1 MKNNND
7 RQLLNE
13 LFDCAVAAANPECLM
28 EQFLPAKPKGRTIV
42 VGAGKGSAQMAL
54 ALEKLW
60 DKAGYGEL
68 EGAVVTCYGHATSL
82 RSIEVLEASHPLPDE
97 NGLKAAK
104 KLVKLVQ
111 GLSADDLV
119 IALICGGGSAL
130 LPLPLEPL
138 TLEDEIAINEA
149 LLKSGAPIGAMN
161 TIRKHLSQIKGGRLA
176 YYAAPAQVVSFIV
189 SDIPGDI
196 ASQVAS
202 GPTVADWSTRED
214 ALKFVSQYHIA
225 LPPKA
230 VSVLKSELA
239 KAPTPDNPAFEKN
252 AAYIVASAATSLE
265 AAAAHARKAGLNAI
279 ILSDSIEGEA
289 KDIALMHA
297 AIAREIALKNRPFE
311 KPVVMLSGGE
321 TTVTITGD
329 YNKGDVGKG
338 GRNSEFLLSF
348 SMAIEGESSITAL
361 AADTDGR
368 DGSEFNA
375 GAFCDG
381 NSCLRLKQQGFDPTT
396 FLARHDAWSAFD
408 MLDDLL
414 ETGPTGTN
422 VNDFRAIIVR

>member
-1 MKNNND
+1 MINSTD
-7 RQLLNE
+7 RNFLKE
-13 LFDCAVAAANPECLM
+13 LFDCAVMAANPEHLM
-28 EQFLPAKPKGRTIV
+28 EQFLPKKPKGRTIV

-60 DKAGYGEL
+60 AKAGYGKL
-68 EGAVVTCYGHATSL
+68 EGAVVTCYGCGVEL
-82 RSIEVLEASHPLPDE
+82 GSIEVLEASHPLPDE

-111 GLSADDLV
+111 GLSSDDLV

-138 TLEDEIAINEA
+138 TLADEIGINEA

-161 TIRKHLSQIKGGRLA
+161 AIRKHLSQIKGGRLA
-176 YYAAPAQVVSFIV
+176 LYAAPARVISFIV

-214 ALKFVSQYHIA
+214 ALKLVKQYHID

-230 VSVLKSELA
+230 VSLLNSPA
-239 KAPTPDNPAFEKN
+239 ADAPKPDNPAFDKN

-265 AAAAHARKAGLNAI
+265 AASAHARKRGWNAV

-289 KDIALMHA
+289 RDIALMHA
-297 AIAREIALKNRPFE
+297 AMAREIALKNRPFE

-321 TTVTITGD
+321 TSVTIRGEH
-329 YNKGDVGKG
+329 GKG

-348 SMAIEGESSITAL
+348 SIAIEGESSITAL

-368 DGSEFNA
+368 DGSEDNA

-381 NSCLRLKQQGFDPTT
+381 NSCSRLKQQGLDPAT
-396 FLARHDAWSAFD
+396 FLVRHDAWTAFD

-414 ETGPTGTN
+414 VTGPTGTN
-422 VNDFRAIIVR
+422 VNDFRAILIR

>member
-1 MKNNND
+1 MINSTD
-7 RQLLNE
+7 RNFLKE
-13 LFDCAVAAANPECLM
+13 LFDCAVMAANPEHLM
-28 EQFLPAKPKGRTIV
+28 EQFLPKKPKGRTIV

-54 ALEKLW
+54 AFEKLW
-60 DKAGYGEL
+60 AKAGYGKL
-68 EGAVVTCYGHATSL
+68 EGVVVTCYGCRVEL

-111 GLSADDLV
+111 GLSPDDLV

-138 TLEDEIAINEA
+138 TLKDEIAINEA

-176 YYAAPAQVVSFIV
+176 YYAAPARVVSFIV

-214 ALKFVSQYHIA
+214 ALKLVKQYHID

-230 VSVLKSELA
+230 VSLLNSPA
-239 KAPTPDNPAFEKN
+239 ADAPKPDNPAFDKN

-265 AAAAHARKAGLNAI
+265 AASVHARKAGWNAV

-289 KDIALMHA
+289 RDIALMHA

-321 TTVTITGD
+321 TSVTIRGEH
-329 YNKGDVGKG
+329 GKG

-348 SMAIEGESSITAL
+348 SIAIEGESSITAL

-368 DGSEFNA
+368 DGSEDNA

-381 NSCLRLKQQGFDPTT
+381 NSCSRLKQQGLDPAT
-396 FLARHDAWSAFD
+396 FLVRHDAWTAFD

-414 ETGPTGTN
+414 VTGPTGTN
-422 VNDFRAIIVR
+422 VNDFRAILIR

>member
-1 MKNNND
+1 MIKSTD
-7 RQLLNE
+7 RNFLKE
-13 LFDCAVAAANPECLM
+13 LFDCAVMAANPEHLM
-28 EQFLPAKPKGRTIV
+28 EQFLPKKPKGRTIV

-60 DKAGYGEL
+60 AKAGYGKL
-68 EGAVVTCYGHATSL
+68 EGAVVTCYGCRVEL
-82 RSIEVLEASHPLPDE
+82 GSIEVLEASHPLPDE

-111 GLSADDLV
+111 GLSSDDVV

-138 TLEDEIAINEA
+138 TLADEIAINEA

-176 YYAAPAQVVSFIV
+176 YYAAPARVISFIV

-214 ALKFVSQYHIA
+214 ALKLVKQYHID

-230 VSVLKSELA
+230 VSLLNSPA
-239 KAPTPDNPAFEKN
+239 ADAPKPDNPAFDKN

-265 AAAAHARKAGLNAI
+265 AASAHARKQGWNAV

-289 KDIALMHA
+289 RDIALMHA

-321 TTVTITGD
+321 TSVTIG
-329 YNKGDVGKG
+329 GEHGKG

-348 SMAIEGESSITAL
+348 LMAIEGESSITAL

-368 DGSEFNA
+368 DGSEDNA

-381 NSCLRLKQQGFDPTT
+381 NSCSRLKQQGLDPAT
-396 FLARHDAWSAFD
+396 FLVRHDAWTAFD

-414 ETGPTGTN
+414 VTGPTGTN
-422 VNDFRAIIVR
+422 VNDFRAILIR

>member
-1 MKNNND
+1 MTNTED
-7 RQLLNE
+7 RKLLRE
-13 LFDCAVAAANPECLM
+13 LFDCAVAAANPEYLM
-28 EQFLPAKPKGRTIV
+28 EKFLPKKPKGRTIV
-42 VGAGKGSAQMAL
+42 VGAGKGAAQMAL

-60 DKAGYGEL
+60 AKAGYGKL
-68 EGAVVTCYGHATSL
+68 EGAVVTCYGCGVELS
-82 RSIEVLEASHPLPDE
+82 SIEVLEASHPLPDE

-111 GLSADDLV
+111 GLSSDDVV

-138 TLEDEIAINEA
+138 TLADEIGINEA

-161 TIRKHLSQIKGGRLA
+161 AIRKHLSQIKGGRLA
-176 YYAAPAQVVSFIV
+176 LYAAPARVISFIV

-214 ALKFVSQYHIA
+214 ALKFINQYHIA
-225 LPPKA
+225 LPQKA
-230 VSVLKSELA
+230 IEVLNSKFSD
-239 KAPTPDNPAFEKN
+239 APTPDNPAFERN

-265 AAAAHARKAGLNAI
+265 AAAKYARKAGLNAA

-297 AIAREIALKNRPFE
+297 AIAREVALKNRPFE
-311 KPVVMLSGGE
+311 KPVVLLSGGE
-321 TTVTITGD
+321 TSVTIKD
-329 YNKGDVGKG
+329 DHGKG

-348 SMAIEGESSITAL
+348 AMAIEGRQEIMAL

-375 GAFCDG
+375 GAFCDA
-381 NSCLRLKQQGFDPTT
+381 NTVVRLKQKGVDPAI
-396 FLARHDAWSAFD
+396 FLSKHDAWTAFD
-408 MLDDLL
+408 ILGDLL

-422 VNDFRAIIVR
+422 VNDFRAILVR

>member
-1 MKNNND
+1 MIKSTD
-7 RQLLNE
+7 RNFLKE
-13 LFDCAVAAANPECLM
+13 LFDCAVMAANPEHLM
-28 EQFLPAKPKGRTIV
+28 EQFLPKKPKGRTIV

-60 DKAGYGEL
+60 AKAGYGKL
-68 EGAVVTCYGHATSL
+68 EGVVVTCYGCRVEL
-82 RSIEVLEASHPLPDE
+82 GSIEVLEASHPLPDE

-111 GLSADDLV
+111 GLSPDDLV

-130 LPLPLEPL
+130 LPLPLEPM

-149 LLKSGAPIGAMN
+149 LLKSGAPICAMN

-176 YYAAPAQVVSFIV
+176 YYAAPARVVSFIV

-214 ALKFVSQYHIA
+214 ALKLVKQYHID

-230 VSVLKSELA
+230 VSLLNSPA
-239 KAPTPDNPAFEKN
+239 ADAPKPDNPAFDKN
-252 AAYIVASAATSLE
+252 VAYIVASAATSLE
-265 AAAAHARKAGLNAI
+265 AASVHARKAGWNAV

-289 KDIALMHA
+289 RDIALMHA
-297 AIAREIALKNRPFE
+297 AMAREIALKNRPFE

-321 TTVTITGD
+321 TSVTIG
-329 YNKGDVGKG
+329 GEHGKG

-348 SMAIEGESSITAL
+348 SIAIEGESSITAL

-368 DGSEFNA
+368 DGSEDNA

-381 NSCLRLKQQGFDPTT
+381 NSCSRLKQQGLDPAT
-396 FLARHDAWSAFD
+396 FLVRHDAWTAFD

-414 ETGPTGTN
+414 VTGPTGTN
-422 VNDFRAIIVR
+422 VNDFRAILIR

>member
-1 MKNNND
+1 MINSTD
-7 RQLLNE
+7 RSFLKE
-13 LFDCAVAAANPECLM
+13 LFDCAVMAANPEHLM
-28 EQFLPAKPKGRTIV
+28 EQFLPKKPKGRTIV
-42 VGAGKGSAQMAL
+42 VGAGKGSAHMAL

-60 DKAGYGEL
+60 AKAGYGKL
-68 EGAVVTCYGHATSL
+68 EGAVVTCYGCGVELH
-82 RSIEVLEASHPLPDE
+82 SIEVMEASHPLPDE
-97 NGLKAAK
+97 NGLRAAK

-111 GLSADDLV
+111 GLSPDDLV

-138 TLEDEIAINEA
+138 SLEDEIAINEA

-176 YYAAPAQVVSFIV
+176 YYAAPARVVSFIV

-202 GPTVADWSTRED
+202 GPTIADWSTRED

-225 LPPKA
+225 LPQKA
-230 VSVLKSELA
+230 VEVLNSELA

-265 AAAAHARKAGLNAI
+265 AAAAHARKRGWNAV

-289 KDIALMHA
+289 RDIALMHA
-297 AIAREIALKNRPFE
+297 AIAREVALKNRPFE

-321 TTVTITGD
+321 TSVTIG
-329 YNKGDVGKG
+329 GEHGKG

-348 SMAIEGESSITAL
+348 SIAIEGESSITAL

-368 DGSEFNA
+368 DGSEDNA

-381 NSCLRLKQQGFDPTT
+381 NSCSHLKQQGLDPAT
-396 FLARHDAWSAFD
+396 FLVRHDAWTAFD
-408 MLDDLL
+408 ILDDLL
-414 ETGPTGTN
+414 VTGPTGTN
-422 VNDFRAIIVR
+422 VNDFRAILIR

>member
-1 MKNNND
+1 MIKSTD
-7 RQLLNE
+7 RNFLKE
-13 LFDCAVAAANPECLM
+13 LFDCAVMAADPEHLM
-28 EQFLPAKPKGRTIV
+28 EQFLPKKPKGRTIV

-54 ALEKLW
+54 AFEKLW
-60 DKAGYGEL
+60 AKAGYGKL
-68 EGAVVTCYGHATSL
+68 EGAVVTCYGCRVEL

-111 GLSADDLV
+111 GLSPDDLV

-176 YYAAPAQVVSFIV
+176 YYAAPARVVSFIV

-214 ALKFVSQYHIA
+214 ALKLVKQYHID

-230 VSVLKSELA
+230 VSLLNSPA
-239 KAPTPDNPAFEKN
+239 ADAPKPDNPVFDKN

-265 AAAAHARKAGLNAI
+265 AASVHARKAGWNAV

-289 KDIALMHA
+289 RDIALMHA

-321 TTVTITGD
+321 TSVTIG
-329 YNKGDVGKG
+329 GEHGKG

-348 SMAIEGESSITAL
+348 SIAIEGESSITAL

-368 DGSEFNA
+368 DGSEDNA

-381 NSCLRLKQQGFDPTT
+381 NSCSRLKQQGLDPAT
-396 FLARHDAWSAFD
+396 FLLRHDAWTAFD

-414 ETGPTGTN
+414 VTGPTGTN
-422 VNDFRAIIVR
+422 VNDFRAILIR

>member
-1 MKNNND
+1 MIKSTD
-7 RQLLNE
+7 RNFLKE
-13 LFDCAVAAANPECLM
+13 LFDCAVMAANPEHLM
-28 EQFLPAKPKGRTIV
+28 GQFLPKKPKGRTIV

-60 DKAGYGEL
+60 AKAGYGKL
-68 EGAVVTCYGHATSL
+68 EGAVVTCYGCRVEL

-111 GLSADDLV
+111 GLSPDDLV

-176 YYAAPAQVVSFIV
+176 YYAAPARVVSFIV

-214 ALKFVSQYHIA
+214 ALKLVKQYHID
-225 LPPKA
+225 LPPKV
-230 VSVLKSELA
+230 VSLLNSPA
-239 KAPTPDNPAFEKN
+239 ADAPKPDNPAFDKN

-265 AAAAHARKAGLNAI
+265 AASAHARKAGWNAV

-289 KDIALMHA
+289 RDIALMHA

-311 KPVVMLSGGE
+311 KPVVLLSGGE
-321 TTVTITGD
+321 TSVTIG
-329 YNKGDVGKG
+329 GEHGKG

-348 SMAIEGESSITAL
+348 SIAIEGESSITAL

-368 DGSEFNA
+368 DGSEDNA

-381 NSCLRLKQQGFDPTT
+381 NSYSRLKQQGLDPAT
-396 FLARHDAWSAFD
+396 FLVRHDAWTAFD

-414 ETGPTGTN
+414 VTGPTGTN
-422 VNDFRAIIVR
+422 VNDFRAILIR

>member
-1 MKNNND
+1 MTNTGD
-7 RQLLNE
+7 RKLLRE
-13 LFDCAVAAANPECLM
+13 LFDCAVAAANPEYLM
-28 EQFLPAKPKGRTIV
+28 EKFLPQKPTGRTIV
-42 VGAGKGSAQMAL
+42 IGAGKGSVRMAL

-60 DKAGYGEL
+60 HKAGYGEL
-68 EGAVVTCYGHATSL
+68 QGAVVTCYGDKTKL
-82 RSIEVLEASHPLPDE
+82 RSIEIMEASHPLPDE

-111 GLSADDLV
+111 GLSSDDLV

-138 TLEDEIAINEA
+138 TLADEIGINEA

-161 TIRKHLSQIKGGRLA
+161 TIRKHLSRIKGGRLA
-176 YYAAPAQVVSFIV
+176 LYAAPARVISFIV

-202 GPTVADWSTRED
+202 GPTVADWSTREE
-214 ALKFVSQYHIA
+214 ALKFINQYHIA
-225 LPPKA
+225 LPQKA
-230 VSVLKSELA
+230 IEVLNSKFSD
-239 KAPTPDNPAFEKN
+239 APTPDNPAFERN

-265 AAAAHARKAGLNAI
+265 ASANCACKAGLNAA

-311 KPVVMLSGGE
+311 KPVVLLSGGE
-321 TTVTITGD
+321 TSVTI
-329 YNKGDVGKG
+329 KGDHGKG

-348 SMAIEGESSITAL
+348 AMAIEGRYEITAL

-375 GAFCDG
+375 GAFCDA
-381 NSCLRLKQQGFDPTT
+381 NTVLRLKQKGVDPAI
-396 FLARHDAWSAFD
+396 FLSKHDAWTAFD
-408 MLDDLL
+408 ILDDLL

-422 VNDFRAIIVR
+422 VNDFRAILVR

>member
-1 MKNNND
+1 MIKSTD
-7 RQLLNE
+7 RNFLKE
-13 LFDCAVAAANPECLM
+13 LFDCAVMAANPEHLM
-28 EQFLPAKPKGRTIV
+28 EQFLPKKPKGRTIV

-60 DKAGYGEL
+60 AKAGYGKL
-68 EGAVVTCYGHATSL
+68 EGAVVTCYGCRVEL

-111 GLSADDLV
+111 GLSPDDLV

-138 TLEDEIAINEA
+138 SLEDEIAINEA

-176 YYAAPAQVVSFIV
+176 YYAAPARVVSFIV

-202 GPTVADWSTRED
+202 GPTIADWSTRED

-225 LPPKA
+225 LPQKA
-230 VSVLKSELA
+230 VEVLNSELA
-239 KAPTPDNPAFEKN
+239 KAPTPDNTAFEKN

-265 AAAAHARKAGLNAI
+265 AASAHARKRGWNAV

-289 KDIALMHA
+289 RDIALMHA

-311 KPVVMLSGGE
+311 KPVVLLSGGE
-321 TTVTITGD
+321 TSVTIG
-329 YNKGDVGKG
+329 GEHGKG

-348 SMAIEGESSITAL
+348 SIAIEGESSITAL

-368 DGSEFNA
+368 DGSEDNA

-381 NSCLRLKQQGFDPTT
+381 NSCSRLKQQGLDPAT
-396 FLARHDAWSAFD
+396 FLVRHDAWTAFD
-408 MLDDLL
+408 ILDDLL
-414 ETGPTGTN
+414 VTGPTGTN
-422 VNDFRAIIVR
+422 VNDFRAILIR

>member
-1 MKNNND
+1 MINSTD
-7 RQLLNE
+7 RSFLKE
-13 LFDCAVAAANPECLM
+13 LFDCAVMAANPEHLM
-28 EQFLPAKPKGRTIV
+28 EQFLPKKPKGRTIV
-42 VGAGKGSAQMAL
+42 VGAGKGSAHMAL

-60 DKAGYGEL
+60 AKAGYGKL
-68 EGAVVTCYGHATSL
+68 EGAVVTCYGCGVELH
-82 RSIEVLEASHPLPDE
+82 SIEVMEASHPLPDE
-97 NGLKAAK
+97 NGLRAAK

-111 GLSADDLV
+111 GLSPDDLV

-138 TLEDEIAINEA
+138 SLEDEIAINEA

-176 YYAAPAQVVSFIV
+176 YYAAPARVVSFIV

-214 ALKFVSQYHIA
+214 ALKLVKQYHID

-230 VSVLKSELA
+230 VSLLNSPA
-239 KAPTPDNPAFEKN
+239 ADAPKPDNPAFDKN
-252 AAYIVASAATSLE
+252 VAYIVASASTSLE
-265 AAAAHARKAGLNAI
+265 AAAAHARKRGWNAV

-289 KDIALMHA
+289 RDIALMHA
-297 AIAREIALKNRPFE
+297 AMAREIALKNRPFE

-321 TTVTITGD
+321 TSVTIG
-329 YNKGDVGKG
+329 GEHGKG

-348 SMAIEGESSITAL
+348 SIAIEGESSIIAL

-368 DGSEFNA
+368 DGSEDNA

-381 NSCLRLKQQGFDPTT
+381 NSCSHLKQQGLDPAT
-396 FLARHDAWSAFD
+396 FLVRHDAWIAFD
-408 MLDDLL
+408 ILDDLL
-414 ETGPTGTN
+414 VTGPTGTN
-422 VNDFRAIIVR
+422 VNDFRAILIR

>member
-1 MKNNND
+1 MIKSTD
-7 RQLLNE
+7 RNFLKE
-13 LFDCAVAAANPECLM
+13 LFDCAVMAANPEHLM
-28 EQFLPAKPKGRTIV
+28 EQFLPKKPKGRTIV

-54 ALEKLW
+54 AFEKLW
-60 DKAGYGEL
+60 AKAGYGKL
-68 EGAVVTCYGHATSL
+68 EGVVVTCYGCRVEL
-82 RSIEVLEASHPLPDE
+82 GSIEVLEASHPLPDE

-111 GLSADDLV
+111 GLSPDDLV

-176 YYAAPAQVVSFIV
+176 YYAAPARVVSFIV

-202 GPTVADWSTRED
+202 GPTIADWSTRED
-214 ALKFVSQYHIA
+214 ALKLVKQYHID

-230 VSVLKSELA
+230 VSLLNSPA
-239 KAPTPDNPAFEKN
+239 ADAPKPDNPAFDKN

-265 AAAAHARKAGLNAI
+265 AASVHARKQGWNAV

-289 KDIALMHA
+289 RDIALMHA
-297 AIAREIALKNRPFE
+297 AMAREIALKNRPFE

-321 TTVTITGD
+321 TSVTIRGEH
-329 YNKGDVGKG
+329 GKG

-348 SMAIEGESSITAL
+348 SIAIEGESSITAL

-368 DGSEFNA
+368 DGSEDNA

-381 NSCLRLKQQGFDPTT
+381 NSCSRLKQQGFDPAT
-396 FLARHDAWSAFD
+396 FLVRHDAWTAFD

-414 ETGPTGTN
+414 VTGPTGTN
-422 VNDFRAIIVR
+422 VNDFRAILIR

>member
-1 MKNNND
+1 MINSTD
-7 RQLLNE
+7 RNFLKE
-13 LFDCAVAAANPECLM
+13 LFDCAVMAANPEHLM
-28 EQFLPAKPKGRTIV
+28 EQFLPKKPKGRTIV

-60 DKAGYGEL
+60 AKAGYGKL
-68 EGAVVTCYGHATSL
+68 EGAVVTCYGCRVEL

-111 GLSADDLV
+111 GLSPDDLV

-176 YYAAPAQVVSFIV
+176 YYAAPARVVSFIV

-214 ALKFVSQYHIA
+214 ALKLVKQYHID

-230 VSVLKSELA
+230 VSLLNSPA
-239 KAPTPDNPAFEKN
+239 ADAPKPDNPAFDKN
-252 AAYIVASAATSLE
+252 VAYIVASAATSLE
-265 AAAAHARKAGLNAI
+265 AASAHARKAGWNAV

-289 KDIALMHA
+289 RDIALMHA
-297 AIAREIALKNRPFE
+297 AMAREIALKNRPFE

-321 TTVTITGD
+321 TSVTIRGEH
-329 YNKGDVGKG
+329 GKG

-348 SMAIEGESSITAL
+348 SIAIEGESSITAL

-368 DGSEFNA
+368 DGSEDNA

-381 NSCLRLKQQGFDPTT
+381 NSCSRLKQQGLDPAT
-396 FLARHDAWSAFD
+396 FLVRHDAWTAFD

-414 ETGPTGTN
+414 VTGPTGTN
-422 VNDFRAIIVR
+422 VNDFRAILIR

>member
-1 MKNNND
+1 
-7 RQLLNE
+7 
-13 LFDCAVAAANPECLM
+13 
-28 EQFLPAKPKGRTIV
+28 

-60 DKAGYGEL
+60 AKAGYGKL
-68 EGAVVTCYGHATSL
+68 EGAVVTCYGCRVEL
-82 RSIEVLEASHPLPDE
+82 GSIEVLEASHPLPDE

-111 GLSADDLV
+111 GLSPDDLV

-176 YYAAPAQVVSFIV
+176 YYAAPARVVSFIV

-214 ALKFVSQYHIA
+214 ALKLVKQYHID

-230 VSVLKSELA
+230 VSLLNSPA
-239 KAPTPDNPAFEKN
+239 ADAPKPDNPAFDKN

-265 AAAAHARKAGLNAI
+265 AASAHGRSWFGNARQ
-279 ILSDSIEGEA
+279 S
-289 KDIALMHA
+289 
-297 AIAREIALKNRPFE
+297 R
-311 KPVVMLSGGE
+311 
-321 TTVTITGD
+321 
-329 YNKGDVGKG
+329 
-338 GRNSEFLLSF
+338 
-348 SMAIEGESSITAL
+348 
-361 AADTDGR
+361 
-368 DGSEFNA
+368 
-375 GAFCDG
+375 
-381 NSCLRLKQQGFDPTT
+381 
-396 FLARHDAWSAFD
+396 
-408 MLDDLL
+408 
-414 ETGPTGTN
+414 
-422 VNDFRAIIVR
+422 

>member
-1 MKNNND
+1 MIKSTD
-7 RQLLNE
+7 RNFLKE
-13 LFDCAVAAANPECLM
+13 LFDCAVMAANPEHLM
-28 EQFLPAKPKGRTIV
+28 EQFLPKKPKGRTIV

-60 DKAGYGEL
+60 AKAGYGKL
-68 EGAVVTCYGHATSL
+68 EGAVVTCYGCRVEL

-111 GLSADDLV
+111 GLSPDDLV

-138 TLEDEIAINEA
+138 TLKDEIAINEA

-176 YYAAPAQVVSFIV
+176 YYAAPARVVSFIV

-214 ALKFVSQYHIA
+214 ALKLVKQYHID

-230 VSVLKSELA
+230 VSLLNSPA
-239 KAPTPDNPAFEKN
+239 ADAPKPDNPAFDKN

-265 AAAAHARKAGLNAI
+265 AASAHARKRGWNAV

-289 KDIALMHA
+289 RDIALMHA

-311 KPVVMLSGGE
+311 KPVVLLSGGE
-321 TTVTITGD
+321 TSVTIG
-329 YNKGDVGKG
+329 GEHGKG

-348 SMAIEGESSITAL
+348 SIAIEGESSITAL

-368 DGSEFNA
+368 DGSEDNA

-381 NSCLRLKQQGFDPTT
+381 NSCSRLKQQGLDPAT
-396 FLARHDAWSAFD
+396 FLVRHDAWTAFD

-414 ETGPTGTN
+414 VTGPTGTN
-422 VNDFRAIIVR
+422 VNDFRAILIR

>member
-1 MKNNND
+1 MINSTD
-7 RQLLNE
+7 RSFLKE
-13 LFDCAVAAANPECLM
+13 LFDCAVMAANPEHLM
-28 EQFLPAKPKGRTIV
+28 EQFLPKKPKGRTIV
-42 VGAGKGSAQMAL
+42 VGAGKGSAHMAL

-60 DKAGYGEL
+60 AKAGYGKL
-68 EGAVVTCYGHATSL
+68 EGAVVTCYGCGVELH
-82 RSIEVLEASHPLPDE
+82 SIEVMEASHPLPDE
-97 NGLKAAK
+97 NGLRAAK

-111 GLSADDLV
+111 GLSPDDLV

-138 TLEDEIAINEA
+138 SLEDEIAINEA

-176 YYAAPAQVVSFIV
+176 YYAAPARVVSFIV

-202 GPTVADWSTRED
+202 GPTIADWSTRED

-225 LPPKA
+225 LPQKA
-230 VSVLKSELA
+230 VEVLNSELA

-265 AAAAHARKAGLNAI
+265 AAAAHARKRGWNAV
-279 ILSDSIEGEA
+279 ILSDSIEGKA
-289 KDIALMHA
+289 RDIALMHA
-297 AIAREIALKNRPFE
+297 AIAREVALKNRPFE

-321 TTVTITGD
+321 TSVTIG
-329 YNKGDVGKG
+329 GEHGKG

-348 SMAIEGESSITAL
+348 SIAIEGESSITAL

-368 DGSEFNA
+368 DGSEDNA

-381 NSCLRLKQQGFDPTT
+381 NSCSRLKQQGLDPAT
-396 FLARHDAWSAFD
+396 FLVRHDAWTAFD

-414 ETGPTGTN
+414 VTGPTGTN
-422 VNDFRAIIVR
+422 VNDFRAILIR

>member
-1 MKNNND
+1 MIKSTD
-7 RQLLNE
+7 RNFLKE
-13 LFDCAVAAANPECLM
+13 LFDCAVMAANPEHLM
-28 EQFLPAKPKGRTIV
+28 GQFLPKKPKGRTIV

-60 DKAGYGEL
+60 AKAGYGKL
-68 EGAVVTCYGHATSL
+68 EGAVVTCYGCRVEL

-111 GLSADDLV
+111 GLSPDDLV

-176 YYAAPAQVVSFIV
+176 YYAAPARVVSFIV

-214 ALKFVSQYHIA
+214 ALKLVKQYHID

-230 VSVLKSELA
+230 VSLLNSPA
-239 KAPTPDNPAFEKN
+239 ADAPKPDNPAFDKN

-265 AAAAHARKAGLNAI
+265 AASAHARKQGWNAV

-289 KDIALMHA
+289 RDIALMHA

-321 TTVTITGD
+321 TSVTIRGEH
-329 YNKGDVGKG
+329 GKG

-348 SMAIEGESSITAL
+348 SIAIEGESSITAL

-368 DGSEFNA
+368 DGSEDNA

-381 NSCLRLKQQGFDPTT
+381 NSCSRLKQQGLDPAT
-396 FLARHDAWSAFD
+396 FLVRHDAWTAFD

-414 ETGPTGTN
+414 VTGPTGTN
-422 VNDFRAIIVR
+422 VNDFRAILIR

>member
-1 MKNNND
+1 MINSTD
-7 RQLLNE
+7 RSFLKE
-13 LFDCAVAAANPECLM
+13 LFDCAVMAANPEHLM
-28 EQFLPAKPKGRTIV
+28 EQFLPKKPKGRTIV
-42 VGAGKGSAQMAL
+42 VGAGKGSAHMAL

-60 DKAGYGEL
+60 AKAGYGKL
-68 EGAVVTCYGHATSL
+68 EGAVVTCYGCGVELH
-82 RSIEVLEASHPLPDE
+82 SIEVMEASHPLPDE
-97 NGLKAAK
+97 NGLRAAK

-111 GLSADDLV
+111 GLSPDDLV

-138 TLEDEIAINEA
+138 SLEDEIAINEA

-176 YYAAPAQVVSFIV
+176 YYAAPARVVSFIV

-214 ALKFVSQYHIA
+214 ALKLVKQYHID

-230 VSVLKSELA
+230 VSLLNSPA
-239 KAPTPDNPAFEKN
+239 ADAPKPDNPAFDKN
-252 AAYIVASAATSLE
+252 VAYIVASASTSLE
-265 AAAAHARKAGLNAI
+265 AAAAHARKRGWNAV

-289 KDIALMHA
+289 RDIALMHA

-311 KPVVMLSGGE
+311 KPVVLLSGGE
-321 TTVTITGD
+321 TSVTIG
-329 YNKGDVGKG
+329 GEHGKG

-348 SMAIEGESSITAL
+348 SIAIEGESSITAL

-368 DGSEFNA
+368 DGSEDNA

-381 NSCLRLKQQGFDPTT
+381 NSCSRLKQQGLDPAT
-396 FLARHDAWSAFD
+396 FLVRHDAWTAFD

-414 ETGPTGTN
+414 VTGPTGTN
-422 VNDFRAIIVR
+422 VNDFRAILIR

>member
-1 MKNNND
+1 MIKSTD
-7 RQLLNE
+7 RNFLKE
-13 LFDCAVAAANPECLM
+13 LFDCAVIAANPEHLM
-28 EQFLPAKPKGRTIV
+28 EQFLPKKPKGRTIV

-60 DKAGYGEL
+60 AKAGYGKL
-68 EGAVVTCYGHATSL
+68 EGVVVTCYGCRVEL
-82 RSIEVLEASHPLPDE
+82 GSIEVLEASHPLPDE

-111 GLSADDLV
+111 GLSPDDLV

-138 TLEDEIAINEA
+138 TLKDEIAINEA

-176 YYAAPAQVVSFIV
+176 YYAAPARVVSFIV

-214 ALKFVSQYHIA
+214 ALKLVKQYHID

-230 VSVLKSELA
+230 VSLLNSPA
-239 KAPTPDNPAFEKN
+239 ADAPKPDNPAFDKN

-265 AAAAHARKAGLNAI
+265 AASAHARKRGWNAV

-289 KDIALMHA
+289 RDIALMHA
-297 AIAREIALKNRPFE
+297 AMAREIALKNRPFE

-321 TTVTITGD
+321 TSVTIRGEH
-329 YNKGDVGKG
+329 GKG

-348 SMAIEGESSITAL
+348 SIAIEGESSITAL

-368 DGSEFNA
+368 DGSEDNA
-375 GAFCDG
+375 GAFCNG
-381 NSCLRLKQQGFDPTT
+381 NSCSRLKQQGFDPAT
-396 FLARHDAWSAFD
+396 FLVRHDAWTAFD

-414 ETGPTGTN
+414 VTGPTGTN
-422 VNDFRAIIVR
+422 VNDFRAILIR

>member
-1 MKNNND
+1 MIKSTD
-7 RQLLNE
+7 RNFLKE
-13 LFDCAVAAANPECLM
+13 LFDCAVMAANPEHLM
-28 EQFLPAKPKGRTIV
+28 EQFLPKKPKGRTIV
-42 VGAGKGSAQMAL
+42 VGAGKGSAHMAL

-60 DKAGYGEL
+60 AKAGYGKL
-68 EGAVVTCYGHATSL
+68 EGAVVTCYGCGVELH
-82 RSIEVLEASHPLPDE
+82 SIEVMEASHPLPDE
-97 NGLKAAK
+97 NGLRAAK

-111 GLSADDLV
+111 GLSPDDLV

-138 TLEDEIAINEA
+138 SLEDEIAINEA

-176 YYAAPAQVVSFIV
+176 YYAAPARVVSFIV

-202 GPTVADWSTRED
+202 GPTIADWSTREH

-225 LPPKA
+225 LPQKA
-230 VSVLKSELA
+230 VEVLNSELA

-265 AAAAHARKAGLNAI
+265 AAAAHARKRGWNAV

-289 KDIALMHA
+289 RDIALMHA

-321 TTVTITGD
+321 TSVTIG
-329 YNKGDVGKG
+329 GEHGKG

-348 SMAIEGESSITAL
+348 SIAIEGESSITAL

-368 DGSEFNA
+368 DGSEDNA

-381 NSCLRLKQQGFDPTT
+381 NSCSRLKQQGLDPAT
-396 FLARHDAWSAFD
+396 FLVRHDAWTAFD

-414 ETGPTGTN
+414 VTGPTGTN
-422 VNDFRAIIVR
+422 VNDFRAILIR

>member
-1 MKNNND
+1 MIKSTD
-7 RQLLNE
+7 RNFLKE
-13 LFDCAVAAANPECLM
+13 LFDCAVMAANPEHLM
-28 EQFLPAKPKGRTIV
+28 EQFLPKKPKGRTIV
-42 VGAGKGSAQMAL
+42 VGAGKGAAQMAL

-60 DKAGYGEL
+60 AKAGYGKL
-68 EGAVVTCYGHATSL
+68 EGVVVTCYGCRVEL

-111 GLSADDLV
+111 GLSPDDLV

-176 YYAAPAQVVSFIV
+176 YYAAPARVVSFIV

-214 ALKFVSQYHIA
+214 ALKLVKQYHID

-230 VSVLKSELA
+230 VSLLNSPA
-239 KAPTPDNPAFEKN
+239 ADAPKPDNPAFDKN
-252 AAYIVASAATSLE
+252 VAYIVASAATSLE
-265 AAAAHARKAGLNAI
+265 AASAHARKAGWNAV

-289 KDIALMHA
+289 RDIALMHA
-297 AIAREIALKNRPFE
+297 AMAREIALKNRPFE

-321 TTVTITGD
+321 TSVTIG
-329 YNKGDVGKG
+329 GEHGKG

-348 SMAIEGESSITAL
+348 SIAIEGESSITAL

-368 DGSEFNA
+368 DGSEDNA

-381 NSCLRLKQQGFDPTT
+381 NSCSRLKQQGLDPAT
-396 FLARHDAWSAFD
+396 FLVRHDAWTAFD

-414 ETGPTGTN
+414 VTGPTGTN
-422 VNDFRAIIVR
+422 VNDFRAILIR

>member
-1 MKNNND
+1 MINSTD
-7 RQLLNE
+7 RNFLKE
-13 LFDCAVAAANPECLM
+13 LFDCAVMAANPEHLM
-28 EQFLPAKPKGRTIV
+28 EQFLPKKPKGRTIV

-60 DKAGYGEL
+60 AKAGYGKL
-68 EGAVVTCYGHATSL
+68 EGAVVTCYGCRVEL

-111 GLSADDLV
+111 GLSPDDLV

-176 YYAAPAQVVSFIV
+176 YYAAPARVVSFIV

-214 ALKFVSQYHIA
+214 ALKLVKQYHID

-230 VSVLKSELA
+230 VSLLNSPA
-239 KAPTPDNPAFEKN
+239 ADAPKPDNPAFDKN

-265 AAAAHARKAGLNAI
+265 AASAHARKRGWNAV

-289 KDIALMHA
+289 RDIALMHA
-297 AIAREIALKNRPFE
+297 AMAREIALKNRPFE

-321 TTVTITGD
+321 TSVTIRGEH
-329 YNKGDVGKG
+329 GKG

-348 SMAIEGESSITAL
+348 SIAIEGESSITAL

-368 DGSEFNA
+368 DGSEDNA

-381 NSCLRLKQQGFDPTT
+381 NSCSRLKQQGLDPAT
-396 FLARHDAWSAFD
+396 FLVRHDAWTAFD

-414 ETGPTGTN
+414 VTGPTGTN
-422 VNDFRAIIVR
+422 VNDFRAILIR

>member
-1 MKNNND
+1 MINSTD
-7 RQLLNE
+7 RSFLKE
-13 LFDCAVAAANPECLM
+13 LFDCAVMAANPEHLM
-28 EQFLPAKPKGRTIV
+28 EQFLPKKPKGRTIV
-42 VGAGKGSAQMAL
+42 VGAGKGSAHMAL

-60 DKAGYGEL
+60 AKAGYGKL
-68 EGAVVTCYGHATSL
+68 EGAVVTCYGCRVEL

-111 GLSADDLV
+111 GLSPDDLV

-161 TIRKHLSQIKGGRLA
+161 TIRKHLSQIKGGRLV
-176 YYAAPAQVVSFIV
+176 YYAAPARVVSFIV

-214 ALKFVSQYHIA
+214 ALKLVKQYHID

-230 VSVLKSELA
+230 VSLLNSPA
-239 KAPTPDNPAFEKN
+239 ADAPKPDNPAFDKN
-252 AAYIVASAATSLE
+252 VAYIVASAATSLE
-265 AAAAHARKAGLNAI
+265 AASAHARKQGWNAV

-289 KDIALMHA
+289 RDIALMHA

-321 TTVTITGD
+321 TSVTIG
-329 YNKGDVGKG
+329 GEHGKG

-348 SMAIEGESSITAL
+348 LMAIEGESSITAL

-368 DGSEFNA
+368 DGSEDNA

-381 NSCLRLKQQGFDPTT
+381 NSCSRLKQQGLDPAT
-396 FLARHDAWSAFD
+396 FLVRHDAWTAFD

-414 ETGPTGTN
+414 VTGPTGTN
-422 VNDFRAIIVR
+422 VNDFRAILIR

>member
-1 MKNNND
+1 MINSTD
-7 RQLLNE
+7 RSFLKE
-13 LFDCAVAAANPECLM
+13 LFDCAVMAANPEHLM
-28 EQFLPAKPKGRTIV
+28 EQFLPKKPKGRTIV
-42 VGAGKGSAQMAL
+42 VGAGKGSAHMAL

-60 DKAGYGEL
+60 AKAGYGKL
-68 EGAVVTCYGHATSL
+68 EGAVVTCYGCGVELH
-82 RSIEVLEASHPLPDE
+82 SIEVMEASHPLPDE
-97 NGLKAAK
+97 NGLRAAK

-111 GLSADDLV
+111 GLSPDDLV

-138 TLEDEIAINEA
+138 SLEDEIAINEA

-176 YYAAPAQVVSFIV
+176 YYAAPARVVSFIV

-202 GPTVADWSTRED
+202 GPTIADWSTRED

-225 LPPKA
+225 LPQKA
-230 VSVLKSELA
+230 VEVLNSELA

-265 AAAAHARKAGLNAI
+265 AAAAHARKRGWNAV

-289 KDIALMHA
+289 RDIALMHA
-297 AIAREIALKNRPFE
+297 AIAREVALKNRPFE

-321 TTVTITGD
+321 TSVTIG
-329 YNKGDVGKG
+329 GEHGKG

-348 SMAIEGESSITAL
+348 SIAIEGESSITAL

-368 DGSEFNA
+368 DGSEDNA

-381 NSCLRLKQQGFDPTT
+381 NSCSHLKQQGLDPAT
-396 FLARHDAWSAFD
+396 FLVRHDAWIAFD
-408 MLDDLL
+408 ILDDLL
-414 ETGPTGTN
+414 VTGPTGTN
-422 VNDFRAIIVR
+422 VNDFRAILIR

>member
-1 MKNNND
+1 MTNTDD
-7 RQLLNE
+7 RKLLRE
-13 LFDCAVAAANPECLM
+13 LFDCAVAAANPEYLM
-28 EQFLPAKPKGRTIV
+28 EKFLPKKPKGRTIV
-42 VGAGKGSAQMAL
+42 VGAGKGAAQMAL

-60 DKAGYGEL
+60 AKAGYGKL
-68 EGAVVTCYGHATSL
+68 EGAVVTCYGCGVELH
-82 RSIEVLEASHPLPDE
+82 SIEVMEASHPLPDE
-97 NGLKAAK
+97 NGLRAAK

-111 GLSADDLV
+111 GLSSDDLV

-138 TLEDEIAINEA
+138 TLADEIGINEA

-161 TIRKHLSQIKGGRLA
+161 AIRKHLSQIKGGRLA
-176 YYAAPAQVVSFIV
+176 LYAAPARVISFIV

-214 ALKFVSQYHIA
+214 ALKFINQYHIA
-225 LPPKA
+225 LPQKA
-230 VSVLKSELA
+230 IEVLNSKFSDG
-239 KAPTPDNPAFEKN
+239 PTPDNPAFERN

-265 AAAAHARKAGLNAI
+265 AASKYARKAGLNAA

-297 AIAREIALKNRPFE
+297 AIAREVALKNRPFE
-311 KPVVMLSGGE
+311 KPVVLLSGGE
-321 TTVTITGD
+321 TSVTIKD
-329 YNKGDVGKG
+329 DHGKG

-348 SMAIEGESSITAL
+348 AMAIEGRQEITAL

-375 GAFCDG
+375 GAFCDA
-381 NSCLRLKQQGFDPTT
+381 NTVVRLKQKGVDPAI
-396 FLARHDAWSAFD
+396 FLSKHDAWTAFD
-408 MLDDLL
+408 ILGDLL

-422 VNDFRAIIVR
+422 VNDFRAILVR

>member
-1 MKNNND
+1 MINSTD
-7 RQLLNE
+7 RSFLKE
-13 LFDCAVAAANPECLM
+13 LFDCAVMAANPEHLM
-28 EQFLPAKPKGRTIV
+28 EQFLPKKPKGRTIV
-42 VGAGKGSAQMAL
+42 VGAGKGSAHMAL

-60 DKAGYGEL
+60 AKAGYGKL
-68 EGAVVTCYGHATSL
+68 EGAVVTCYGCGVELH
-82 RSIEVLEASHPLPDE
+82 SIEVMEASHPLPDE
-97 NGLKAAK
+97 NGLRAAK

-111 GLSADDLV
+111 GLSPDDLV

-138 TLEDEIAINEA
+138 SLEDEIAINEA

-176 YYAAPAQVVSFIV
+176 YYAAPARVVSFIV

-214 ALKFVSQYHIA
+214 ALKLVKQYHID

-230 VSVLKSELA
+230 VSLLNSPA
-239 KAPTPDNPAFEKN
+239 ADAPKPDNPAFDKN
-252 AAYIVASAATSLE
+252 VAYIVASASTSLE
-265 AAAAHARKAGLNAI
+265 AAAAHARKRGWNAV

-289 KDIALMHA
+289 RDIALMHA
-297 AIAREIALKNRPFE
+297 AIAREVALKNRPFE

-321 TTVTITGD
+321 TSVTIG
-329 YNKGDVGKG
+329 GEHGKG

-348 SMAIEGESSITAL
+348 SIAIEGESSITAL

-368 DGSEFNA
+368 DGSEDNA

-381 NSCLRLKQQGFDPTT
+381 NSCSRLKQQGLDPAT
-396 FLARHDAWSAFD
+396 FLVRHDAWTAFD
-408 MLDDLL
+408 ILGDLL

-422 VNDFRAIIVR
+422 VNDFRAILIH

>member
-1 MKNNND
+1 MIKSTD
-7 RQLLNE
+7 RNFLKE
-13 LFDCAVAAANPECLM
+13 LFDCAVMAANPEHLM
-28 EQFLPAKPKGRTIV
+28 GQFLPKKPKGRTIV

-60 DKAGYGEL
+60 AKAGYGKL
-68 EGAVVTCYGHATSL
+68 EGAVVTCYGCRVEL

-111 GLSADDLV
+111 GLSPDDLV

-138 TLEDEIAINEA
+138 TLKDEIAINEA

-176 YYAAPAQVVSFIV
+176 YYAAPARVVSFIV

-214 ALKFVSQYHIA
+214 ALKLVKQYHID

-230 VSVLKSELA
+230 VSLLNSPA
-239 KAPTPDNPAFEKN
+239 ADAPKPDNPAFDKN

-265 AAAAHARKAGLNAI
+265 AASAHARKRGWNAV

-289 KDIALMHA
+289 RDIALMHA

-311 KPVVMLSGGE
+311 KPVVLLSGGE
-321 TTVTITGD
+321 TSVMIG
-329 YNKGDVGKG
+329 GEHGKG

-348 SMAIEGESSITAL
+348 LMAIEGESSITAL

-368 DGSEFNA
+368 DGSEDNA

-381 NSCLRLKQQGFDPTT
+381 NSCSRLKQQGLDPAT
-396 FLARHDAWSAFD
+396 FLVRHDAWTAFD

-414 ETGPTGTN
+414 VTGPTGTN
-422 VNDFRAIIVR
+422 VNDFRAILIR

>member
-1 MKNNND
+1 MINSTD
-7 RQLLNE
+7 RNFLKE
-13 LFDCAVAAANPECLM
+13 LFDCAVMAANPEHLM
-28 EQFLPAKPKGRTIV
+28 EQFLPKKPKGRTIV

-54 ALEKLW
+54 AFEKLW
-60 DKAGYGEL
+60 AKAGYGKL
-68 EGAVVTCYGHATSL
+68 EGVVVTCYGCRVEL

-111 GLSADDLV
+111 GLSPDDLV

-176 YYAAPAQVVSFIV
+176 YYAAPARVVSFIV

-214 ALKFVSQYHIA
+214 ALKLVKQYHID

-230 VSVLKSELA
+230 VSLLNSPA
-239 KAPTPDNPAFEKN
+239 ADAPKPDNPAFDKN

-265 AAAAHARKAGLNAI
+265 AASAHARKAGWNAV

-289 KDIALMHA
+289 RDIALMHA

-321 TTVTITGD
+321 TSVTIRGEH
-329 YNKGDVGKG
+329 GKG

-348 SMAIEGESSITAL
+348 SIAIEGESSITAL

-368 DGSEFNA
+368 DGSEDNA
-375 GAFCDG
+375 GAFCNG
-381 NSCLRLKQQGFDPTT
+381 NSCSRLKQQGLDPAT
-396 FLARHDAWSAFD
+396 FLVRHDAWTAFD

-414 ETGPTGTN
+414 VTGPTGTN
-422 VNDFRAIIVR
+422 VNDFRAILIR

>member
-1 MKNNND
+1 MTNTDD
-7 RQLLNE
+7 RKLLRE
-13 LFDCAVAAANPECLM
+13 LFDCAVAAANPEYLM
-28 EQFLPAKPKGRTIV
+28 EKFLPKKPKGRTIV
-42 VGAGKGSAQMAL
+42 VGAGKGAAQMAL

-60 DKAGYGEL
+60 AKAGYGKL
-68 EGAVVTCYGHATSL
+68 EGAVVTCYGCGVEL
-82 RSIEVLEASHPLPDE
+82 GSIEVLEASHPLPDE

-111 GLSADDLV
+111 GLSSDDVV

-130 LPLPLEPL
+130 LPLPLKPL
-138 TLEDEIAINEA
+138 TLADEIGINEA

-161 TIRKHLSQIKGGRLA
+161 AIRKHLSQIKGGRLA
-176 YYAAPAQVVSFIV
+176 LYAAPARVISFIV

-214 ALKFVSQYHIA
+214 ALKFINQYHIA
-225 LPPKA
+225 LPQKA
-230 VSVLKSELA
+230 IEVLNSKFSDG
-239 KAPTPDNPAFEKN
+239 PTPDNPAFERN

-265 AAAAHARKAGLNAI
+265 ASAAHARKQGWNAV

-289 KDIALMHA
+289 RDIALMHA

-311 KPVVMLSGGE
+311 KPVVLLSGGE
-321 TTVTITGD
+321 TSVTIG
-329 YNKGDVGKG
+329 GEHGKG

-348 SMAIEGESSITAL
+348 SIAIEGESSITAL

-368 DGSEFNA
+368 DGSEDNA

-381 NSCLRLKQQGFDPTT
+381 NSCSRLKQQGLDPAT
-396 FLARHDAWSAFD
+396 FLVRHDAWTAFD
-408 MLDDLL
+408 ILDDLL
-414 ETGPTGTN
+414 VTGPTGTN
-422 VNDFRAIIVR
+422 VNDFRAILIR

>member
-1 MKNNND
+1 MINSTD
-7 RQLLNE
+7 RNFLKE
-13 LFDCAVAAANPECLM
+13 LFDCAVMAANPEHLM
-28 EQFLPAKPKGRTIV
+28 EQFLPKKPKGRTIV

-54 ALEKLW
+54 AFEKLW
-60 DKAGYGEL
+60 AKAGYGKL
-68 EGAVVTCYGHATSL
+68 EGVVVTCYGCRVEL

-111 GLSADDLV
+111 GLSPDDLV

-176 YYAAPAQVVSFIV
+176 YYAAPARVVSFIV

-214 ALKFVSQYHIA
+214 ALKLVKQYHID

-230 VSVLKSELA
+230 VSLLNSPA
-239 KAPTPDNPAFEKN
+239 ADAPKPDNPAFDKN
-252 AAYIVASAATSLE
+252 VAYIVASAATSLE
-265 AAAAHARKAGLNAI
+265 AASAHARKQGWNAV

-289 KDIALMHA
+289 RDIALMHA

-321 TTVTITGD
+321 TSVTIG
-329 YNKGDVGKG
+329 GEHGKG

-348 SMAIEGESSITAL
+348 LMAIEGESSITAL

-368 DGSEFNA
+368 DGSEDNA

-381 NSCLRLKQQGFDPTT
+381 NSCSRLKQQGLDPAT
-396 FLARHDAWSAFD
+396 FLVRHDAWTAFD

-414 ETGPTGTN
+414 VTGPTGTN
-422 VNDFRAIIVR
+422 VNDFRAILIR

>member
-1 MKNNND
+1 MINSTD
-7 RQLLNE
+7 RSFLKE
-13 LFDCAVAAANPECLM
+13 LFDCAVMAANPEHLM
-28 EQFLPAKPKGRTIV
+28 EQFLPKKPKGRTIV
-42 VGAGKGSAQMAL
+42 VGAGKGSAHMAL

-60 DKAGYGEL
+60 AKAGYGKL
-68 EGAVVTCYGHATSL
+68 EGAVVTCYGCGVELH
-82 RSIEVLEASHPLPDE
+82 SIEVMEASHPLPDE
-97 NGLKAAK
+97 NGLRAAK

-111 GLSADDLV
+111 GLSPDDLV

-176 YYAAPAQVVSFIV
+176 YYAAPARVVSFIV

-202 GPTVADWSTRED
+202 GPTIADWSTRED

-225 LPPKA
+225 LPQKA
-230 VSVLKSELA
+230 VEVLNSELA
-239 KAPTPDNPAFEKN
+239 KAPTPDNTAFEKN

-265 AAAAHARKAGLNAI
+265 AASAHARKRGWNAV

-289 KDIALMHA
+289 RDIALMHA

-311 KPVVMLSGGE
+311 KPVVLLSGGE
-321 TTVTITGD
+321 TSVTIG
-329 YNKGDVGKG
+329 GEHGKG

-348 SMAIEGESSITAL
+348 SIAIEGESSITAL

-368 DGSEFNA
+368 DGSEDNA

-381 NSCLRLKQQGFDPTT
+381 NSCSRLKQQGLDPAT
-396 FLARHDAWSAFD
+396 FLVRHDAWTAFD
-408 MLDDLL
+408 ILDDLL
-414 ETGPTGTN
+414 VTGPTGTN
-422 VNDFRAIIVR
+422 VNDFRAILIR

>member
-1 MKNNND
+1 MIKSTD
-7 RQLLNE
+7 RNFLKE
-13 LFDCAVAAANPECLM
+13 LFDCAVMAANPEHLM
-28 EQFLPAKPKGRTIV
+28 EQFLPKKPKGRTIV

-60 DKAGYGEL
+60 AKAGYGKL
-68 EGAVVTCYGHATSL
+68 EGAVVTCYGCRVEL

-111 GLSADDLV
+111 GLSPDDLV

-176 YYAAPAQVVSFIV
+176 YYAAPARVVSFIV

-214 ALKFVSQYHIA
+214 ALKLVKQYHID

-230 VSVLKSELA
+230 VSLLNSPA
-239 KAPTPDNPAFEKN
+239 ADAPKPDNPAFDKN
-252 AAYIVASAATSLE
+252 VAYIVASAATSLE
-265 AAAAHARKAGLNAI
+265 AASAHARKAGWNAV

-289 KDIALMHA
+289 RDIALMHA
-297 AIAREIALKNRPFE
+297 AMAREVALKNRPFE

-321 TTVTITGD
+321 TSVTIG
-329 YNKGDVGKG
+329 GEHGKG

-348 SMAIEGESSITAL
+348 SIAIEGESSITAL

-368 DGSEFNA
+368 DGSEDNA
-375 GAFCDG
+375 GAFCNG
-381 NSCLRLKQQGFDPTT
+381 NSCSRLKQQGLDPAT
-396 FLARHDAWSAFD
+396 FLVRHDAWTAFD

-414 ETGPTGTN
+414 VTGPTGTN
-422 VNDFRAIIVR
+422 VNDFRAILIR